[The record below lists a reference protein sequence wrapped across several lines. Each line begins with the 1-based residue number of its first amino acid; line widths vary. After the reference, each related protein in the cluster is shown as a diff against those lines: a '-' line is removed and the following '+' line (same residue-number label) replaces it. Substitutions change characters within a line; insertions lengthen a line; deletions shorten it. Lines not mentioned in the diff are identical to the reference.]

1 MPPPPH
7 DVPLLPVRSR
17 QDVPP
22 AYRETPVADLLAYH
36 QLEAPFRE
44 YERAELVIGM
54 CMDHRKS
61 LRLPPNFAYVLRTG
75 GANLRRHEFKVSFAI
90 AVGGA
95 RAVALIGHT
104 DCGMVGLGA
113 RREAFVEGL
122 ADRVGWNRE
131 AAARHFD
138 EHAPAFAIPNAAE
151 FVRDEAA
158 RLGGRYPGIPICPLM
173 YRVEDGRLYLVSEQE
188 RASQREPS
196 GVD

>member
-1 MPPPPH
+1 MPPTPH
-7 DVPLLPVRSR
+7 AASLLPVRTPE
-17 QDVPP
+17 DVPP
-22 AYRETPVADLLAYH
+22 RYRDTPIADLLAYH
-36 QLEAPFRE
+36 QLEAPFRM

-75 GANLRRHEFKVSFAI
+75 GANLRRQEFKVSFAI

-113 RREAFVEGL
+113 RRETFVEGL
-122 ADRVGWNRE
+122 ADRAGWDRE

-138 EHAPAFAIPNAAE
+138 EHAPAFAIPDAAE

-158 RLGGRYPGIPICPLM
+158 RLRRRYRDIPICPLM

-188 RASQREPS
+188 PS